1 MNELLILSKS
11 CHVAFLCKNS
21 NNYNSIILYFSGKC
35 GAEFNSKQQ
44 PARKK
49 SKTTRKKQQPTPT
62 ESKSTQTTFP
72 SSAYVR
78 KRFEEDKRKE
88 RERGLAYFNPGLQ
101 EIFYNLK

>member
-1 MNELLILSKS
+1 MLRSFVKT
-11 CHVAFLCKNS
+11 VTVTTPNS
-21 NNYNSIILYFSGKC
+21 ILYFSGKC
-35 GAEFNSKQQ
+35 GASLNSKQQ
-44 PARKK
+44 PAREK
-49 SKTTRKKQQPTPT
+49 SKTTRKKQRPTPT